1 MLPARPLFLTLC
13 LGFSCAL
20 AATLPAAHPKSAPP
34 APSPAPAATPAA
46 PTPSWI
52 SKITPWK
59 RTKATPPP
67 ATPPAPVPSPAPKP
81 AAKPSKAAKP
91 ATKPSSIPVAP
102 PTPEPIA
109 TPPASPS
116 WIARLTPWKRDK
128 TAPAPAAPPAIPTPP
143 VPQKLSKSSPKPTA
157 PAPPE
162 PIATLP
168 ASPSWIARL
177 TPWKRDKATPAP
189 VAPPA
194 IPTPPA
200 TQKLSKSSPKPTA
213 PAQPE
218 PIATPPASPSWIA
231 RLTPWKR
238 DKTTPSAPT
247 EPSTDSPKPSL
258 LSGPLAAIR
267 KLRSDPSESL
277 TPPEKIER
285 PKDWQDRFI
294 VADPKTALYEFGPSQ
309 PGGPDDSLPRGTVV
323 VERSRKR
330 GWSLIEANGRSGYV
344 DSQSLRQAERADFS
358 DPPPPPA
365 PKPMMATSGSGV
377 PWRPA
382 APPPDLPD
390 EAPMMDLDGALDLL
404 PPLIK
409 TP

>member
-20 AATLPAAHPKSAPP
+20 ALNLPAAPRKSPPP
-34 APSPAPAATPAA
+34 APSPAPAAPAAAA

-52 SKITPWK
+52 SRISPWK
-59 RTKATPPP
+59 RAKATPPP
-67 ATPPAPVPSPAPKP
+67 ATPPTPPIPSPAPKP
-81 AAKPSKAAKP
+81 AKTTKASKTSHKP
-91 ATKPSSIPVAP
+91 IAP

-109 TPPASPS
+109 APPPSPSWIARLTPWKRNKTSPDPIAAPPASPS
-116 WIARLTPWKRDK
+116 WIARLTPWKRNK
-128 TAPAPAAPPAIPTPP
+128 T
-143 VPQKLSKSSPKPTA
+143 S
-157 PAPPE
+157 
-162 PIATLP
+162 
-168 ASPSWIARL
+168 
-177 TPWKRDKATPAP
+177 
-189 VAPPA
+189 
-194 IPTPPA
+194 
-200 TQKLSKSSPKPTA
+200 
-213 PAQPE
+213 PE
-218 PIATPPASPSWIA
+218 PIATPPDSPSWIA

-238 DKTTPSAPT
+238 DKTSPEPIAAPPPSPSWIARLTPWKRPATTPPAPSQPSA
-247 EPSTDSPKPSL
+247 DSPKPSL

-267 KLRSDPSESL
+267 KLRADPSESL
-277 TPPEKIER
+277 PAPDKIER

-309 PGGPDDSLPRGTVV
+309 PGGPDNFLPPGTVV
-323 VERSRKR
+323 TEVSRKR

-365 PKPMMATSGSGV
+365 PKPMMATSRTGTSV

-404 PPLIK
+404 PPLINA
-409 TP
+409 P

>member
-1 MLPARPLFLTLC
+1 MLPARPLFLALC

-20 AATLPAAHPKSAPP
+20 APTLTAAPPKSPPP
-34 APSPAPAATPAA
+34 APTPAPAVTPAA
-46 PTPSWI
+46 PNPSWI

-59 RTKATPPP
+59 RPKATPAP

-81 AAKPSKAAKP
+81 AKPAKVSKASKPSTAP
-91 ATKPSSIPVAP
+91 AAP
-102 PTPEPIA
+102 PAPEPIA
-109 TPPASPS
+109 APPASPS
-116 WIARLTPWKRDK
+116 WIAK
-128 TAPAPAAPPAIPTPP
+128 
-143 VPQKLSKSSPKPTA
+143 
-157 PAPPE
+157 
-162 PIATLP
+162 
-168 ASPSWIARL
+168 L
-177 TPWKRDKATPAP
+177 TPWKRDKANPAP
-189 VAPPA
+189 AAPPA
-194 IPTPPA
+194 APTPPA
-200 TQKLSKSSPKPTA
+200 PQKLSKSTPKPTA
-213 PAQPE
+213 PPQPE

-238 DKTTPSAPT
+238 PATTPPAPSDPT
-247 EPSTDSPKPSL
+247 ADSPKPSL

-267 KLRSDPSESL
+267 KLRSDPAESL
-277 TPPEKIER
+277 PPPEKIER

-365 PKPMMATSGSGV
+365 PKPMMATSGFGV

>member
-20 AATLPAAHPKSAPP
+20 AATLPAAPQKPAPP
-34 APSPAPAATPAA
+34 APSPAPAAAPAA
-46 PTPSWI
+46 TPPAPSWI
-52 SKITPWK
+52 SKISPWK

-67 ATPPAPVPSPAPKP
+67 AAPPAPVPSPAPKP
-81 AAKPSKAAKP
+81 TKTAKPAKAAKP
-91 ATKPSSIPVAP
+91 AAKPSTAPVAP

-109 TPPASPS
+109 APPASPS

-128 TAPAPAAPPAIPTPP
+128 TAPAP
-143 VPQKLSKSSPKPTA
+143 
-157 PAPPE
+157 
-162 PIATLP
+162 
-168 ASPSWIARL
+168 
-177 TPWKRDKATPAP
+177 

-200 TQKLSKSSPKPTA
+200 PQKLSKSSPKPTA

-238 DKTTPSAPT
+238 DKTSPSAPT

-309 PGGPDDSLPRGTVV
+309 PGGPDDSLPLGTVV